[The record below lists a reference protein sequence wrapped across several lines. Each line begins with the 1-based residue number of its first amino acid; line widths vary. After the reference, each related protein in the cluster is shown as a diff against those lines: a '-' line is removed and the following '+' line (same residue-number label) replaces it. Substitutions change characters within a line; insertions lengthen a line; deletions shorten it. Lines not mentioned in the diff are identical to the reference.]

1 MTNQQETFLPRLAK
15 SFKSI
20 DYETQVATRD
30 FATACE
36 AILPIFDH
44 LGELERLKT
53 TSTVTLIL

>member
-1 MTNQQETFLPRLAK
+1 MAKEQETFLPRLAR

-44 LGELERLKT
+44 LGELELLRT